1 MKRNQEFLSSH
12 IHKLKMHN
20 TIKYSII
27 PDIVSIV
34 CVTFKE
40 AIGLMECIEIIIRAE
55 YGAHLMEDV

>member
-1 MKRNQEFLSSH
+1 
-12 IHKLKMHN
+12 MHN

-55 YGAHLMEDV
+55 YGAHLMEDVWCQQKKSASHYRDIP

>member
-1 MKRNQEFLSSH
+1 
-12 IHKLKMHN
+12 MHN